1 MYIFHSRNADTL
13 CRKNALIPILSSM
26 LLSHYNRHF
35 VVQVALTCFDVRI
48 LKYFHDGPLN
58 VLKGV
63 SLTLLGSRHIECR
76 DSLLES
82 IWPQLSSI
90 FSLRFSCRRCLTFF
104 FLSPTSTSSGLQL
117 VVLTLSAVLFF
128 GSLLS
133 RLFFSPLL
141 PFFYPFLS
149 FFFVSVTFDARQGIR
164 AINTISIRRRIL
176 IIASKAN

>member
-13 CRKNALIPILSSM
+13 SRNNAPIPILSSM

-90 FSLRFSCRRCLTFF
+90 FSLRFS
-104 FLSPTSTSSGLQL
+104 S
-117 VVLTLSAVLFF
+117 LSAVLLPF
-128 GSLLS
+128 SHVDLARVAARCSYVVS
-133 RLFFSPLL
+133 RLVLRFSTFAALFL
-141 PFFYPFLS
+141 PSSSFFFYPFLS

>member
-13 CRKNALIPILSSM
+13 CRKNAPIPILSSM

-141 PFFYPFLS
+141 PFFLPVPL
-149 FFFVSVTFDARQGIR
+149 VLLRQRHLWRPPGYSCYKHDIDQTPDFNYR
-164 AINTISIRRRIL
+164 VES
-176 IIASKAN
+176 